1 MVAARK
7 YEKWEKKMKK
17 EFTIENWILGGTSFI
32 LIFTFGC
39 YLWFQSE
46 MSSIDNYFNDH
57 TVETQQ
63 SDETSETDKLET
75 PLIEIDDK
83 EDSDTY
89 HRNNSVIDHTDT
101 EISDVSATKSDYI
114 DNDKATVPI
123 PWGKQTAV
131 LKIFN
136 LNI

>member
-1 MVAARK
+1 
-7 YEKWEKKMKK
+7 MKK

-32 LIFTFGC
+32 LIFTLGC

-89 HRNNSVIDHTDT
+89 HRNNSVIDHT

-114 DNDKATVPI
+114 DNDKATVSI

>member
-1 MVAARK
+1 
-7 YEKWEKKMKK
+7 MKK

-32 LIFTFGC
+32 LIFTLGC
-39 YLWFQSE
+39 YMWYQTQ

-57 TVETQQ
+57 TEETQQ

-75 PLIEIDDK
+75 PLIEIDDN
-83 EDSDTY
+83 EDTDTY
-89 HRNNSVIDHTDT
+89 DKNNSVIHHTDT
-101 EISDVSATKSDYI
+101 EISDVSATKSDNI
-114 DNDKATVPI
+114 ENDTPTVHL
-123 PWGKQTAV
+123 PWSKQTTV